1 MLVKA
6 KRSVQ
11 NNAEIKESAA
21 KLKSQIDLSRD
32 RINNAE
38 ANLHRMMYTSQMM
51 RNLMKDLL
59 DLACMESNTLKIN
72 NEFFNLSSVIDQAFI
87 IVDHYAKLKNI
98 QLQAIVPINYENN
111 FTAIYGDERRYL

>member
-1 MLVKA
+1 
-6 KRSVQ
+6 
-11 NNAEIKESAA
+11 
-21 KLKSQIDLSRD
+21 
-32 RINNAE
+32 
-38 ANLHRMMYTSQMM
+38 MMYTSQMM